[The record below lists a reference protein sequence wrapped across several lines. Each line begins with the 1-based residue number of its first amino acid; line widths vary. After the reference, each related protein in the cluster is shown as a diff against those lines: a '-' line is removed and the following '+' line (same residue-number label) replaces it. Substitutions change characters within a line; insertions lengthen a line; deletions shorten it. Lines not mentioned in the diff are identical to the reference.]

1 MKKAF
6 KKSIASEIPTFVYF
20 SASWCTTCK
29 LIAPTIQQLKEEL
42 GDGIQFMEIDV
53 DETPSLAKKYKVRS
67 MPTLMIFK
75 DKALLWRHSGII
87 QKADLRTVIQNHI

>member
-6 KKSIASEIPTFVYF
+6 KKSIASDIPTLVHF

-42 GDGIQFMEIDV
+42 GDGIQLLEIDV

-75 DKALLWRHSGII
+75 NKNLLWRHSGMI
-87 QKADLRTVIQNHI
+87 QKANLRPVIQKHI